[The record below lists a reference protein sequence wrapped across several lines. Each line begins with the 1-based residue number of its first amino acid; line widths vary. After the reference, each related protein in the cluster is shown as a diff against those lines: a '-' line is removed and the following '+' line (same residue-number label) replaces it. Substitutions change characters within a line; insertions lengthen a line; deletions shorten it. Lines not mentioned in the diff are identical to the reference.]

1 MGCWRASGDHLV
13 STASL
18 LLVAFLC
25 GGAGM
30 GLWHG
35 AKFYEMEKVR
45 GSQSL
50 GSQLK
55 TLAKL
60 PLYSLFPSGPG
71 REPELLPDLAGVH
84 PRADGLH
91 GGLVVHRLLGRART
105 HPRRQGP
112 FTCDVC
118 KQFLAFRLI
127 PLLCVKSRN
136 LPFKFGALPS
146 NPTLCGRPM

>member
-45 GSQSL
+45 GSPSL

-55 TLAKL
+55 FW
-60 PLYSLFPSGPG
+60 PN
-71 REPELLPDLAGVH
+71 
-84 PRADGLH
+84 
-91 GGLVVHRLLGRART
+91 RL
-105 HPRRQGP
+105 
-112 FTCDVC
+112 
-118 KQFLAFRLI
+118 
-127 PLLCVKSRN
+127 S
-136 LPFKFGALPS
+136 
-146 NPTLCGRPM
+146 TLCPIKVLDASLNFYPIWPEYIRERTAFTVGWSYIVCWVGLGLTLVAREHSHTISTLPCL

>member
-45 GSQSL
+45 GSRWMTWTS
-50 GSQLK
+50 GS
-55 TLAKL
+55 
-60 PLYSLFPSGPG
+60 PN
-71 REPELLPDLAGVH
+71 ED
-84 PRADGLH
+84 
-91 GGLVVHRLLGRART
+91 
-105 HPRRQGP
+105 
-112 FTCDVC
+112 
-118 KQFLAFRLI
+118 
-127 PLLCVKSRN
+127 
-136 LPFKFGALPS
+136 FG
-146 NPTLCGRPM
+146 